1 MASSDNDFT
10 RMFRMPGLPDMEALA
25 AAQRRN
31 MEALAEANRL
41 ALEGAQAVA
50 KRHME
55 MVQQT
60 IGDMTEAM
68 RAMGT
73 ADAPQAQAT
82 KQTDMMRTAYE
93 RAVANMQELSELIQK
108 SSGEALGL
116 LNRRFTAAMDE
127 AKSLMPPP
135 K

>member
-1 MASSDNDFT
+1 MANEMDFT
-10 RMFRMPGLPDMEALA
+10 KMFRMPGLPDMEALA

-31 MEALAEANRL
+31 MEALAEANRT

-55 MVQQT
+55 MVQQS
-60 IGDMTEAM
+60 IGDMTNAM
-68 RAMGT
+68 RNVG
-73 ADAPQAQAT
+73 DGEAPQAQVQR
-82 KQTDMMRTAYE
+82 QTEMMRTAYE
-93 RAVANMQELSELIQK
+93 RAVANMQELAELIQK

-116 LNRRFTAAMDE
+116 LNKRFAAAMEE
-127 AKSLMPPP
+127 AKALVPPT

>member
-1 MASSDNDFT
+1 MANSNNDLS
-10 RMFRMPGLPDMEALA
+10 RMFRMPGMPDMEALA

-31 MEALAEANRL
+31 MEALAEANRM

-55 MVQQT
+55 MVQQS

-68 RAMGT
+68 RKLGEGES
-73 ADAPQAQAT
+73 PQAQGQR
-82 KQTDMMRTAYE
+82 QTDLMRTAYE
-93 RAVANMQELSELIQK
+93 RAVANMQELADLIQK

-116 LNRRFTAAMDE
+116 LNKRFAAAMEE
-127 AKSLMPPP
+127 AKSLVPPT

>member
-1 MASSDNDFT
+1 MANNNNDLS
-10 RMFRMPGLPDMEALA
+10 RMFRMPGMEALA

-31 MEALAEANRL
+31 MEALAEANRM

-55 MVQQT
+55 MVQQS
-60 IGDMTEAM
+60 IGDMTDAM
-68 RAMGT
+68 RKIGEGES
-73 ADAPQAQAT
+73 PQAQGQR
-82 KQTDMMRTAYE
+82 QTEMMRTAYE
-93 RAVANMQELSELIQK
+93 RAVANMQELADLIQK

-116 LNRRFTAAMDE
+116 LNKRFAAAMEE
-127 AKSLMPPP
+127 AKSLVPPT

>member
-1 MASSDNDFT
+1 
-10 RMFRMPGLPDMEALA
+10 MEALA

-31 MEALAEANRL
+31 MEALAEANRM

-55 MVQQT
+55 MVQQS
-60 IGDMTEAM
+60 IGDMTDAM
-68 RAMGT
+68 RKIGEGES
-73 ADAPQAQAT
+73 PQAQGQR
-82 KQTDMMRTAYE
+82 QTEMMRTAYE
-93 RAVANMQELSELIQK
+93 RAVANMQELADLIQK

-116 LNRRFTAAMDE
+116 LNKRFAAAMEE
-127 AKSLMPPP
+127 AKSLVPPT

>member
-1 MASSDNDFT
+1 MASEMDFT
-10 RMFRMPGLPDMEALA
+10 KMFRMPGFPDMEALA

-31 MEALAEANRL
+31 MEALAEANRT

-55 MVQQT
+55 MVQQS

-68 RAMGT
+68 RKAG
-73 ADAPQAQAT
+73 DGEAPQAQA
-82 KQTDMMRTAYE
+82 QRQAEMMRGAYE
-93 RAVANMQELSELIQK
+93 RAVANMQELAELIQK

-116 LNRRFTAAMDE
+116 LNKRFAAAMEE
-127 AKSLMPPP
+127 AKALVPPT

>member
-1 MASSDNDFT
+1 MANSDNDFT
-10 RMFRMPGLPDMEALA
+10 RMFRMPGFPDMEALA

-68 RAMGT
+68 RSMGSV
-73 ADAPQAQAT
+73 DAPQAQAT
-82 KQTDMMRTAYE
+82 RQTELVRTAYE
-93 RAVANMQELSELIQK
+93 RATANMQELAELIQK

-116 LNRRFTAAMDE
+116 LNKRFTDAMEE
-127 AKSLMPPP
+127 AKALAPPT

>member
-1 MASSDNDFT
+1 MASSDNDFS
-10 RMFRMPGLPDMEALA
+10 RMFRMPGFPDMEALA

-60 IGDMTEAM
+60 MGDMTEAM
-68 RAMGT
+68 RGMGGT
-73 ADAPQAQAT
+73 DAPQAQT
-82 KQTDMMRTAYE
+82 TRQTELVRTAYE
-93 RAVANMQELSELIQK
+93 RATANMQELAELIQK
-108 SSGEALGL
+108 SSGEAMGL
-116 LNRRFTAAMDE
+116 LNKRFTDAMEE
-127 AKSLMPPP
+127 AKAMAPPT